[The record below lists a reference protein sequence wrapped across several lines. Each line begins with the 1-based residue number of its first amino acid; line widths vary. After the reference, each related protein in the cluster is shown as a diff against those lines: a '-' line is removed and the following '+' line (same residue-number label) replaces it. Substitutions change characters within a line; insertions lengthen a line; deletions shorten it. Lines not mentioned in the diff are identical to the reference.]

1 MRRLLF
7 GLFEQS
13 FTAVQRCGTS
23 LWRSAVDPRIT
34 CFRDADNGE
43 SPGSLADVSHDFSVP
58 NDVPAAKLHL
68 RPEQAP
74 RNWSRAVA
82 AYALWLAS
90 TGGGSESIGCGSRAA
105 IDFTAEQPTSALL
118 ELFIDTEQQCDE
130 QRLEFSVKRPES
142 GEVPLTGGTREQAQI
157 HRHAIFDALAE
168 VVMEHCHGLSNSVT
182 AFTAWFKEPGE
193 EISQNIMMCAAY
205 SIANSSL
212 VSGSCILELALGSG
226 HVKRRQCDICVSI
239 AKRLLS
245 AQLKSTLEAW
255 NKEMDLT
262 GTPESLLLAMSS

>member
-1 MRRLLF
+1 M
-7 GLFEQS
+7 
-13 FTAVQRCGTS
+13 
-23 LWRSAVDPRIT
+23 
-34 CFRDADNGE
+34 
-43 SPGSLADVSHDFSVP
+43 
-58 NDVPAAKLHL
+58 
-68 RPEQAP
+68 
-74 RNWSRAVA
+74 
-82 AYALWLAS
+82 
-90 TGGGSESIGCGSRAA
+90 
-105 IDFTAEQPTSALL
+105 
-118 ELFIDTEQQCDE
+118 
-130 QRLEFSVKRPES
+130 
-142 GEVPLTGGTREQAQI
+142 PLTGGTREQAQI

-168 VVMEHCHGLSNSVT
+168 VVMENCHDLSNSVT

-226 HVKRRQCDICVSI
+226 HVKRRQCDICVSF

-255 NKEMDLT
+255 KKEMDLT